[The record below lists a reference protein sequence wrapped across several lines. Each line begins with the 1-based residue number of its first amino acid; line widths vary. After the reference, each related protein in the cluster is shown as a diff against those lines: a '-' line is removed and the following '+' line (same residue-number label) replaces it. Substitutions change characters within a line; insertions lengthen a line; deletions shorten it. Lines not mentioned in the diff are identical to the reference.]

1 MEGALWLIMAKF
13 YSAVVVFYLLGP
25 DLLRAFNEFKAAG
38 QLRSQIHWLTAAF
51 VLMLF
56 LAGLAFN
63 GPPIQ

>member
-13 YSAVVVFYLLGP
+13 YSAVVVFYLMGP
-25 DLLRAFNEFKAAG
+25 DLLRAFNQYQAAG
-38 QLRSQIHWLTAAF
+38 QLRSHIHWLTAVF

-56 LAGLAFN
+56 LAGFAFN

>member
-13 YSAVVVFYLLGP
+13 YSAVIIFYLLGP
-25 DLLRAFNEFKAAG
+25 ELLRAFNEFKAAG

-56 LAGLAFN
+56 LAGFAFN
-63 GPPIQ
+63 GPSVQ

>member
-51 VLMLF
+51 VLMLT
-56 LAGLAFN
+56 LAGFAFN
-63 GPPIQ
+63 GPAIQ

>member
-13 YSAVVVFYLLGP
+13 YSAVIIFYLLGP
-25 DLLRAFNEFKAAG
+25 ELLRAFNEYKAAG
-38 QLRSQIHWLTAAF
+38 QLRSQIHWLTGGF

-63 GPPIQ
+63 GPLIQ

>member
-13 YSAVVVFYLLGP
+13 YSAVIIFYLLGP
-25 DLLRAFNEFKAAG
+25 ELLRAFNEYKAAG

-56 LAGLAFN
+56 LAGFAFN
-63 GPPIQ
+63 GPAIQ

>member
-1 MEGALWLIMAKF
+1 MEGALWLITAKF
-13 YSAVVVFYLLGP
+13 YSAVIIFYLLGP
-25 DLLRAFNEFKAAG
+25 ELLRAFNEFKAAG
-38 QLRSQIHWLTAAF
+38 QLRSQIHWLTGGF

>member
-13 YSAVVVFYLLGP
+13 YSAVIIFYLLGP
-25 DLLRAFNEFKAAG
+25 ELLRAFNEYKAVG

-51 VLMLF
+51 VLMLT
-56 LAGLAFN
+56 LAGFAFN

>member
-1 MEGALWLIMAKF
+1 MEGTLWLIIAKF
-13 YSAVVVFYLLGP
+13 YSAVIVFYLLGP
-25 DLLRAFNEFKAAG
+25 ELLRAFNEFNAAG

-56 LAGLAFN
+56 LAGFAFN